1 MDPITIK
8 GDEDTKANITF
19 FLEDNLND
27 MEDNSSELEKLMHQ
41 FQMEDDTTNFNE
53 EYNAAINF
61 NANFNANFCG
71 DIKDLSYFIKK
82 DFYCGNDEF
91 YYNEEYKLKD
101 LMKIC
106 KYYGIASSV
115 KASKCKKQDIVSTII
130 YFENSH
136 ENYDIVEQRHKMWAY
151 MAELLEDPKM
161 KGYLLW

>member
-1 MDPITIK
+1 MDHIVMND
-8 GDEDTKANITF
+8 DEDTKENITF
-19 FLEDNLND
+19 FLEDNFND
-27 MEDNSSELEKLMHQ
+27 TEDNSFELEKMMHQ
-41 FQMEDDTTNFNE
+41 FQNDD
-53 EYNAAINF
+53 AINF
-61 NANFNANFCG
+61 SENENANICE

-115 KASKCKKQDIVSTII
+115 KASKCKKQDIISTII
-130 YFENSH
+130 YFENSQ

-161 KGYLLW
+161 RGFLLW